1 MRWTKTTAALP
12 LVLIFAGCTP
22 DATPTDPGVPAPLAE
37 RGGLAHF
44 DATAALHAVNAGN
57 QHAYDVSPSLVPPGA
72 PLAPFVEAR
81 LYAIAYIAM
90 HDALNAIN
98 PRFERYA
105 DNGPIDRSANPAVAV
120 LTAAHD
126 AIVGADPGAQSATDA
141 WYAEQMSAL
150 DAGEGVDEGIAV
162 GQRVASAILSRRAND
177 GTAGGGVAPYTPGSL
192 PGDYQFTFPFN
203 TPDFNFFGT
212 GGFADA
218 SIWGTTVT
226 PFVLTSGAQFR
237 APRPYGASSNAEAV
251 LTDQYTRDYNEIKSL
266 GCLNCAD
273 RTPEQ
278 TEIALFWAESSASGW
293 NRIARSFAAARNM
306 DAWQAARLYALVEI
320 GVFDSYTTAGESKY
334 FYNFWRP
341 ETAVALAD
349 NDGNP
354 GTSSAAGWAVLFFP
368 TPPVPDY
375 PSAHAEV
382 GATAGTV
389 IDAIVPGTGR
399 PFSQSSMTLPGV
411 TRTFTTIDSAIR
423 ENGVSRIYIGYHFR
437 TAVDAGIAQGRL
449 MGDYIASNALKP
461 IRP

>member
-1 MRWTKTTAALP
+1 MRWIRTTAALP
-12 LVLIFAGCTP
+12 IVLMLAACSP
-22 DATPTDPGVPAPLAE
+22 DVAPTDPEVTAPLAE
-37 RGGLAHF
+37 RGGLPHY
-44 DATAALHAVNAGN
+44 DAAAALNAVNAGN
-57 QHAYDVSPSLVPPGA
+57 RHAYDVSPSLVPPGA

-126 AIVGADPGAQSATDA
+126 AIVGANPGAQSATDA

-150 DAGEGVDEGIAV
+150 GASDGADEGVAV
-162 GQRVASAILSRRAND
+162 GHRVAAAILARRATD
-177 GTAGGGVAPYTPGSL
+177 GTAGGGVAPYIPGTHS
-192 PGDYQFTFPFN
+192 GDYQFTFPFS
-203 TPDFNFFGT
+203 TPDFDFFGT

-218 SIWGTTVT
+218 SMWGATVT
-226 PFVLTSGAQFR
+226 PFVLNSGAQFR
-237 APRPYGASSNAEAV
+237 APRPYNASSNAEAV
-251 LTDQYTRDYNEIKSL
+251 LTDRYTRDYNEIKSL
-266 GCLNCAD
+266 GCLNCGD
-273 RTPEQ
+273 RTPLQ
-278 TEIALFWAESSASGW
+278 TEIALFWAESSSSGW
-293 NRIARSFAAARNM
+293 NRISRSLAAARNL
-306 DAWQAARLYALVEI
+306 DAWQAARLYALVEM
-320 GVFDSYTTAGESKY
+320 GVFDSYTTSLESKY
-334 FYNFWRP
+334 YYNFWRP

-354 GTSSAAGWAVLFFP
+354 NTSSAAGWGVLFFP

-389 IDAIVPGTGR
+389 MDAVVPGIGR
-399 PFSQSSMTLPGV
+399 PFSQTSMTLPGV

-423 ENGVSRIYIGYHFR
+423 ENGVSRIYVGFHFR
-437 TAVDAGIAQGRL
+437 TAVEAGIAQGRL
-449 MGDYIASNALKP
+449 VGNYIAKNALQPIKP
-461 IRP
+461 

>member
-1 MRWTKTTAALP
+1 
-12 LVLIFAGCTP
+12 VLIFAGCTP
-22 DATPTDPGVPAPLAE
+22 DAAPTDPGVAAPLAE
-37 RGGLAHF
+37 RGGLPHY
-44 DATAALHAVNAGN
+44 DAAAALNAVNAGN

-120 LTAAHD
+120 LTAARD
-126 AIVGADPGAQSATDA
+126 GIVGANPGAQSATDA
-141 WYAEQMSAL
+141 WYAEEMSAL
-150 DAGEGVDEGIAV
+150 GAAEGVDEGIAV
-162 GQRVASAILSRRAND
+162 GHRVAAAILARRATD
-177 GTAGGGVAPYTPGSL
+177 GTAGGGVAPYTPGTHA
-192 PGDYQFTFPFN
+192 GDYQFTFPFN

-218 SIWGTTVT
+218 SMWGTVVT

-237 APRPYGASSNAEAV
+237 APRPYGASSNADAV

-266 GCLNCAD
+266 GCLDCAD
-273 RTPEQ
+273 RTDEQ
-278 TEIALFWAESSASGW
+278 TEIALFWAESSSSGW
-293 NRIARSFAAARNM
+293 NRVARSFAAARNM

-320 GVFDSYTTAGESKY
+320 GIFDSYTTSLESKY
-334 FYNFWRP
+334 YYNFWRP
-341 ETAVALAD
+341 ESAVALAG

-354 GTSSAAGWAVLFFP
+354 ATSSATGWGVLLFP

-389 IDAIVPGTGR
+389 MDALVPGTGR
-399 PFSQSSMTLPGV
+399 PFVQSSMTRPGV

-423 ENGVSRIYIGYHFR
+423 ENGLSRIYIGYHFR
-437 TAVDAGIAQGRL
+437 TAVDVGIAQGRL
-449 MGDYIASNALKP
+449 MGQYIARNALRP